1 MRIGI
6 KAPTAVFGFALMLLS
21 GSVSAHHALIAEF
34 DLKQSI
40 SLRGTL
46 TKLEWINPHGWIYLD
61 VKGADGKVENWAIET
76 GSPARMQNRG
86 LKRTDF
92 QPGMDLIV
100 LGYAARTGKN
110 RAAGWMVT
118 FPELEGTANR
128 ESSFPLGR

>member
-1 MRIGI
+1 MRTGI
-6 KAPTAVFGFALMLLS
+6 KAPIAVLGFALMLWT

-46 TKLEWINPHGWIYLD
+46 TKLEWVNPHGWIYLD
-61 VKGADGKVENWAIET
+61 VKGPDGKVQNWAIET

-92 QPGMDLIV
+92 TPGMELIV

-118 FPELEGTANR
+118 FPELEGTADR

>member
-1 MRIGI
+1 MSTRTKLSATLAGVALLLAT
-6 KAPTAVFGFALMLLS
+6 APAR
-21 GSVSAHHALIAEF
+21 AHHALIAEF
-34 DLKQSI
+34 DLNKSVA
-40 SLRGTL
+40 LRGTL

-61 VKGADGKVENWAIET
+61 VKGADGRVTSWAIET

-92 QPGMDLIV
+92 TPGMELII

-118 FPELEGTANR
+118 FPELEGSPNR

>member
-1 MRIGI
+1 MRTKVPI
-6 KAPTAVFGFALMLLS
+6 AVLGFALMLLT

-34 DLKQSI
+34 DLRQSI